1 METKQKLE
9 QIQLLRSDLK
19 AKLEGKEFKTLSTK
33 DKDLLLETIAK
44 MLGLL

>member
-1 METKQKLE
+1 MTREEFNKLAA
-9 QIQLLRSDLK
+9 LKTDLK
-19 AKLEGKEFKTLSTK
+19 AKLEGKEFKNLSTK